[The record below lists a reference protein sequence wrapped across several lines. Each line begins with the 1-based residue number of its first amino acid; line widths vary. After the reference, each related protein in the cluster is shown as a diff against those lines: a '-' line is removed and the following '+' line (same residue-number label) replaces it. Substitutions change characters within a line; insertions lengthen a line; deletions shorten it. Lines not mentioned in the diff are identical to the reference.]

1 MALIL
6 FTLTH
11 VILTGAEPNGF
22 FPDQKGRS
30 PLFPYLQEYVRDFN
44 REFAR
49 IPEERRHRLDRIASD
64 LRRQQESGQTL
75 QVFLFDTFQETLAPM
90 VHLWLEAALRHSGL
104 GNIGVFSGGLLPE
117 KLNQNALQ
125 ALERAGFIIYRSQT
139 EGIETFRVRY
149 AYETRAT
156 VIFSKKF
163 DFKGNPRQRMYVIV
177 LDEHAE
183 LNLPAPLQGPSRL
196 SLLYHDPGSREKD
209 PEVFSAYDRLCRQI
223 ALEMFYLAHRLGKA

>member
-1 MALIL
+1 MILLIL
-6 FTLTH
+6 TQ
-11 VILTGAEPNGF
+11 VILTGTVQNGLL
-22 FPDQKGRS
+22 PAQTGRS
-30 PLFPYLQEYVRDFN
+30 QLFPYLQQYVRDFN

-49 IPEERRHRLDRIASD
+49 IPEDRRHRLDRIASD
-64 LRRQQESGQTL
+64 LRRRQENGQTL

-90 VHLWLEAALRHSGL
+90 VHLWLEAALRHSGQ
-104 GNIGVFSGGLLPE
+104 GNIGVYSGGLLPE

-149 AYETRAT
+149 AFDTKAT

-163 DFKGNPRQRMYVIV
+163 DFTGNPRQRMYVIV

-183 LNLPAPLQGPSRL
+183 RNLPAPLQGPSRL
-196 SLLYHDPGSREKD
+196 SLLYFDPGSREKD
-209 PEVFSAYDRLCRQI
+209 PDVFSAYDRLCRQI
-223 ALEMFYLAHRLGKA
+223 AIEMFYLAHRLGNA